1 MKIKQGWIPI
11 AIILFSFNLFAC
23 SPDLSA
29 NGEEAQTAPP
39 VEQQA
44 EGAAQ
49 APTLEAAPK
58 PDGLPNGVLVDPQ
71 TGNSLMVY
79 NNRGQFEYTL
89 ETPGLGSYSNRNTHL
104 AGSGSDSPLVYFS
117 WDPEQSLQENNQGTI
132 STLRSTNAFFGM
144 AGANGQPALAFSEV
158 LVDGIAPHSYLYAG
172 NLDTIG
178 SAAPFFDL
186 NDETMQMAL
195 LPVAVEAFGGQP
207 QTVWYTHSA
216 WGIGGVDLI
225 FSITRGLYAFDLNSG
240 QVKQTLDPERNFQ
253 GISPDM
259 RYAGS
264 TTFDAQ
270 DNQSMTITELTGGQE
285 TVFALRADSD
295 RGSGYAVFSPDDQ
308 LAAWLEA
315 GGSFAADPSTYHSV
329 IRIGEIS
336 NGAVDYDIEDSSIA
350 QTLNQTEITF
360 IKPVGWLDNQTLLIE
375 TRTENWGQVVLIRA
389 NLADGTLAYF
399 CDGAF
404 AGFAYP

>member
-1 MKIKQGWIPI
+1 MKMKQGWISI
-11 AIILFSFNLFAC
+11 AIILFSINLSAC

-29 NGEEAQTAPP
+29 NGKEAQTAPP
-39 VEQQA
+39 VDQQA

-49 APTLEAAPK
+49 APTLEAAPEL
-58 PDGLPNGVLVDPQ
+58 DELPNGVLVDPQ
-71 TGNSLMVY
+71 TGDSLLVY
-79 NNRGQFEYTL
+79 NTRGQFEYAL
-89 ETPGLGSYSNRNTHL
+89 ETPGLGSNSNQNAHL
-104 AGSGSDSPLVYFS
+104 AGSGSDIPLVYFS
-117 WDPEQSLQENNQGTI
+117 WDPEQSLQVNNQGTI
-132 STLRSTNAFFGM
+132 GTLRSTNGFFGM
-144 AGANGQPALAFSEV
+144 AGANGQAALAFSEV
-158 LVDGIAPHSYLYAG
+158 MVDGMAPHSYLYAG
-172 NLDTIG
+172 NLDTIR
-178 SAAPFFDL
+178 SAVPFFDL

-225 FSITRGLYAFDLNSG
+225 FSINRGLYAFDLNSG
-240 QVKQTLDPERNFQ
+240 QVKQTLDSERNFQ

-264 TTFDAQ
+264 TTFDTQA
-270 DNQSMTITELTGGQE
+270 DQSMTVTELTGGQE
-285 TVFALRADSD
+285 TVFALRSDSD

-329 IRIGEIS
+329 IRIGETS

-350 QTLNQTEITF
+350 QTVNQTEITF
-360 IKPVGWLDNQTLLIE
+360 MKPVGWLDNQTLLIE
-375 TRTENWGQVVLIRA
+375 TRTENWGKVVLIRA

-399 CDGAF
+399 CDGNF
-404 AGFAYP
+404 VGFTYP

>member
-79 NNRGQFEYTL
+79 NTRGQFEYAL
-89 ETPGLGSYSNRNTHL
+89 ETPGLGSNSDKNAHQ
-104 AGSGSDSPLVYFS
+104 AGSGSNSPLVYFS
-117 WDPEQSLQENNQGTI
+117 WDPEQSLQMNSQGTI

-144 AGANGQPALAFSEV
+144 AGANSQPALAFSEV

-178 SAAPFFDL
+178 STAPFFDL

-195 LPVAVEAFGGQP
+195 LPVAVEAFGGLP

-225 FSITRGLYAFDLNSG
+225 FSITRGLYSFDLNSG

-264 TTFDAQ
+264 TTFDVQA
-270 DNQSMTITELTGGQE
+270 DQSMTITELTGGQE

-295 RGSGYAVFSPDDQ
+295 RGSGYAVFSPNDQ

-329 IRIGEIS
+329 IRIGEIA

-360 IKPVGWLDNQTLLIE
+360 MKPVGWLDSQTLLIE
-375 TRTENWGQVVLIRA
+375 TRMENWGQVVLIRA

-404 AGFAYP
+404 AGFIYP